1 MEIDAE
7 LFSVAFQNLKSQKL
21 RSTLTLLGIVIGIG
35 AIVALVSIGEGL
47 NQAVNVE
54 FEKMGMDTLTVQNGS
69 ELGMSTAITR
79 SLKEEDLGIIENIP
93 GVESVMGFYE
103 TAGIA
108 EFKKKQTG
116 IFIIGIEIK
125 DQEFLEKAGYVDI
138 IKGRFLKPNDRYA
151 LIIPESFANDAF
163 YEESLRVKDQLEI
176 NGQNFK
182 IIGISKDMTGIAGG
196 FTSNM
201 LWFPKKTVQDF
212 FGEEDPTE
220 IMVKATDRSLVNEVA
235 EKIEERLLRAHGE
248 DDFTVMTTENIMEM
262 AGVVLGLIQTV
273 LVALAAISL
282 VVGGIG
288 IMNTML
294 MSVMERTKEIGVM
307 KAIGATNNLVLSMFL
322 AEAALIGGIGGIM
335 GVVFGLFLS
344 SIVSFAAE
352 VNGFALPI
360 GINVA
365 AMAGAVAFAMA
376 VGMVSGYMPARKAS
390 MLEPVEALRYG
401 K

>member
-1 MEIDAE
+1 MDIDQE
-7 LFSVAFQNLKSQKL
+7 LFSVAFINLKTQKL
-21 RSTLTLLGIVIGIG
+21 RSGLTLLGIVIGIG

-79 SLKEEDLGIIENIP
+79 SLKEEDMGIIENIP

-108 EFKKKQTG
+108 EFKKKQTS
-116 IFIIGIEIK
+116 IFIIGIETK
-125 DQEFLEKAGYVDI
+125 DREFLETAGYVDI
-138 IKGRFLKPNDRYA
+138 MKGRWLEANDRYA
-151 LIIPESFANDAF
+151 LIVPESFANDAF
-163 YEESLRVKDQLEI
+163 DEETLRVRDQLEI

-182 IIGISKDMTGIAGG
+182 IVGISKDMTGIAGG
-196 FTSNM
+196 FASNM

-212 FGEEDPTE
+212 FGEEDPME
-220 IMVKATDRSLVNEVA
+220 IMVKATDRELVNEVA
-235 EKIEERLLRAHGE
+235 ERIEDRLLRAHGE

-262 AGVVLGLIQTV
+262 AGVVIGLIQTV
-273 LVALAAISL
+273 LIALAGISL

-307 KAIGATNNLVLSMFL
+307 KAIGATNDQVLSMFL

-335 GVVFGLFLS
+335 GVVFGLILA
-344 SIVSFAAE
+344 SIVSFAAGAS
-352 VNGFALPI
+352 GFGLPV
-360 GINVA
+360 GINIVA
-365 AMAGAVAFAMA
+365 MIAAVAFAMF
-376 VGMVSGYMPARKAS
+376 VGMISGYMPARNAS
-390 MLEPVEALRYG
+390 LLEPVEALRYG